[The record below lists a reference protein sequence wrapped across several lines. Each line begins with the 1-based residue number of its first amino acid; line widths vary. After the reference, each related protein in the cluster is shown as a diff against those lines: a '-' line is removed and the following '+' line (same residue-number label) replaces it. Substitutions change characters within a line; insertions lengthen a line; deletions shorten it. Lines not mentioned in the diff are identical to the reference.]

1 VSVADS
7 IFYQNFKHKT
17 LLNMTNKKFLPLILL
32 ALAAAIFPACDK
44 DTPSGPDIL
53 PGVGLKEVKIGDEA
67 KKAFDAYGPTTT
79 GYVEANGQFIHFLDY
94 ATLGIKILLEPTSS
108 AAFDDKTKIK
118 SFALDAPYSGKTA
131 ENIGLGSTKT
141 EVRAAYGQPNL
152 SDATTDTYTTL
163 GIAFTYDAA
172 EKTEGIGVSKF

>member
-1 VSVADS
+1 M
-7 IFYQNFKHKT
+7 
-17 LLNMTNKKFLPLILL
+17 LLL
-32 ALAAAIFPACDK
+32 ALAVAAFPACDK
-44 DTPSGPDIL
+44 DSPFGPDIL
-53 PGVGLKEVKIGDEA
+53 PGLGLQAVRIGDEA
-67 KKAFDAYGPTTT
+67 KKAFDEYGPTPTA
-79 GYVEANGQFIHFLDY
+79 YIESNGQYIHILDY

-131 ENIGLGSTKT
+131 ENIGLGSAKT
-141 EVRAAYGQPNL
+141 EVRVAYGQPNL

-172 EKTEGIGVSKF
+172 EKSEGVGVSKF